1 MNDLSIHSIK
11 MEDFF
16 LCFYLFYFINL
27 YLTSGQVTPIL
38 AFHNIQ
44 TNEMNSLRLAI
55 NLNGLGES
63 HIPCL

>member
-1 MNDLSIHSIK
+1 MA
-11 MEDFF
+11 DFF